1 MALDFE
7 IDVAVSGG
15 HSYQVTVRSPSGGEA
30 TALMRVEAD
39 MKALA
44 ARAPEAV
51 VASSATVRRGLSG
64 QERPVRDL
72 GSRMYRALIT
82 EDVHSLLMTSR
93 QQAAMSGEQ
102 LRIVLRISPPEL
114 ACLPWEFL
122 FDPGDED
129 YVCLSTPLIRRPQLM
144 QPVRALGV
152 PGPLRVLGMVAS
164 PSDQQEL
171 AADNERRRLSA
182 AMRALAGRVDLAW
195 TDGQGWRDL
204 KVALRHGGPWHV
216 LHFIGHGGFDT
227 VAGEGVLL
235 LAGEDS
241 RSHALP
247 ASDLALLVE
256 KHQSLRLVVLNACDT
271 GRASELDAFSSV
283 AGALLRRGIPAVLA
297 MQFPITDPAAVEFSR
312 TFYEG
317 LADRLPV
324 DTAVTDARH
333 AVRITLPG
341 TLEWGTPV
349 LYLRSA
355 DGVLFDLPPGQPDS
369 RSTSPE
375 AAAEDEA
382 ALRDKLD
389 RLYTEGL
396 AAYHIE
402 HWDEAV
408 EAFEAVAA
416 RDRDYRDIGE
426 KLRQARLT
434 QRLAAT
440 YTAAVAAADNGQW
453 DEAISSF
460 TSLLTAAPG
469 YRDAGQRLEGA
480 RRQREITGLAA
491 EARKLYEAGKWA
503 AVTAIGTKI
512 AALDPG
518 FDDAG
523 GVIAA
528 ARARL
533 PGGMH
538 PDIPRG
544 RIPANENVLL
554 HTVPIAEH
562 AGYAAFSPDGKL
574 LAVASGTT
582 ARLIDIASG
591 HTQITL
597 VHPGFV
603 IRGVAFSPDGRR
615 VATGST
621 DGTAIVCEAATGNR
635 CFKIRTNRSSAQLQ
649 DLGFSLDGR
658 LLVTASEDTTARVWD
673 AASGRR
679 LHTLPH
685 NGVVYDLA
693 ISPDGRLL
701 ATASFDRAARVWETA
716 TGRHVLTLWHD
727 REVYGVAFSPDGRQL
742 ATASRDKRAH
752 LWELTSGRPAHAI
765 PHRDAVLGVAF
776 SPAGL
781 LATACADRTARVWDS
796 GTAEQCLVLPHDGIV
811 DRALFSPDGRQL
823 ATITRHRCAQVWQL
837 AEACDG

>member
-1 MALDFE
+1 MPVTVDFE
-7 IDVAVSGG
+7 IDVAASGERG
-15 HSYQVTVRSPSGGEA
+15 YPVTVRSPSGGEA
-30 TALMRVEAD
+30 TALMRLETEMRV
-39 MKALA
+39 LA
-44 ARAPEAV
+44 ARVPEAV
-51 VASSATVRRGLSG
+51 VASSAAVRRGLSG
-64 QERPVRDL
+64 QEQPVREL
-72 GSRMYRALIT
+72 GSRMYRALVT
-82 EDVHSLLMTSR
+82 EDVHSLLLTSR
-93 QQAAMSGEQ
+93 QQAAMTGEQ
-102 LRIVLRISPPEL
+102 LRIVLRIAPAEL

-122 FDPGDED
+122 FDPGDDD
-129 YVCLSTPLIRRPQLM
+129 YVCLSTPLVRRPQLL
-144 QPVRALGV
+144 QPVRALGI

-164 PSDQQEL
+164 PADQQEL
-171 AADNERRRLSA
+171 SADNERRRLTEA
-182 AMRALAGRVDLAW
+182 IRALTGRVDLAW
-195 TDGQGWRDL
+195 ADGQGWRDL
-204 KVALRHGGPWHV
+204 KIALRHGGPWHV

-235 LAGEDS
+235 LAGEDG

-297 MQFPITDPAAVEFSR
+297 MQFPITDRAAVEFSR

-355 DGVLFDLPPGQPDS
+355 DGALFGIPAGPPDS
-369 RSTSPE
+369 PKPGP
-375 AAAEDEA
+375 DG
-382 ALRDKLD
+382 LD
-389 RLYTEGL
+389 QLYTEGL

-416 RDRDYRDIGE
+416 RDRDYRDTGQ
-426 KLRQARLT
+426 KLPQARRQ
-434 QRLAAT
+434 QRIAAT
-440 YTAAVAAADNGQW
+440 YAAAVAAADEGRW

-460 TSLLTAAPG
+460 TSLLAAAPD
-469 YRDAGQRLEGA
+469 YRDARRRLDDA
-480 RRQREITGLAA
+480 QRQREITGLAA
-491 EARKLYEAGKWA
+491 EARRLSGAGKWA
-503 AVTAIGTKI
+503 AVMAIGAKI

-518 FDDAG
+518 FDDPD

-533 PGGMH
+533 AGLQQPH
-538 PDIPRG
+538 IRRG
-544 RIPANENVLL
+544 RMPATEKLL
-554 HTVPIAEH
+554 HTIPIAEH
-562 AGYAAFSPDGKL
+562 AGYIAFSPDSTL
-574 LAVASGTT
+574 LAVACGTT
-582 ARLIDIASG
+582 ARLIDVATG
-591 HTQITL
+591 RTQITL
-597 VHPGFV
+597 VHTGFM

-615 VATGST
+615 VAIGSS
-621 DGTAIVCEAATGNR
+621 DGTASVCDAATGNR
-635 CFKIRTNRSSAQLQ
+635 CFRIHANWSSTQLQ
-649 DLGFSLDGR
+649 DLDFSPDGR
-658 LLVTASEDTTARVWD
+658 RLVTASEDTTARVWD
-673 AASGRR
+673 TASGRR

-693 ISPDGRLL
+693 ISPDGRRL
-701 ATASFDRAARVWETA
+701 ATASFDGAARVWETA
-716 TGRHVLTLWHD
+716 TGRPLLTLRHD
-727 REVYGVAFSPDGRQL
+727 REVYGVAFSPDGSLL
-742 ATASRDKRAH
+742 ATASRDKHARV
-752 LWELTSGRPAHAI
+752 WEVTSGRAVHAI
-765 PHRDAVLGVAF
+765 AHGDAVLGVAF

-796 GTAEQCLVLPHDGIV
+796 GTGEQYLVVPHDGIV

-823 ATITRHRCAQVWQL
+823 ATITRHYCAQVWQL
-837 AEACDG
+837 EDPADG